1 MRLQRIR
8 LLIILASLAIVGIII
23 SQVFW
28 IRKGLLINQTSFE
41 NAVVVTLE
49 RVADNIWVRFTNQTG
64 ERPKVMRIS
73 PRSYLVK
80 MEAPID
86 LNYLDN
92 QLRSEFT
99 NPFHKIDFTYDV
111 IEAETDVVVFSDTI
125 LVDINDE
132 AFLPAK
138 YLPNLTEAEYY
149 FKVNF
154 PQRPLVPSLMITIWA
169 TAIIILTTVIIFFT
183 YTLFVIFRQQR
194 LSEFQNNFINN
205 LAHEFKTPLSTIGIS
220 ANVLSEPEIIH
231 EPERLKVYSSII
243 LLENE
248 RLKGQVNKILEL
260 AKLENR
266 EVILR
271 NEPIDVCQM
280 IEEIIPAFTVQ
291 LESRQGTLVRDCPDM
306 PCIVIADRV
315 HLRNVIN
322 TLLDNALKYTEGP
335 PQIKLGV
342 QCSDKMVHI
351 SVSDSGIGI
360 SKEYHRRIFEKFFRV
375 PTGDVHNVKGY
386 GLGLSYVKMIAKAS
400 GWKLGLQSELNKG
413 STFTVGIPLNHENS
427 NEYTEETQD
436 PVR

>member
-1 MRLQRIR
+1 L
-8 LLIILASLAIVGIII
+8 
-23 SQVFW
+23 
-28 IRKGLLINQTSFE
+28 
-41 NAVVVTLE
+41 
-49 RVADNIWVRFTNQTG
+49 
-64 ERPKVMRIS
+64 
-73 PRSYLVK
+73 
-80 MEAPID
+80 
-86 LNYLDN
+86 
-92 QLRSEFT
+92 
-99 NPFHKIDFTYDV
+99 
-111 IEAETDVVVFSDTI
+111 EAETDVVVFSDTI

-132 AFLPAK
+132 TFLPSK

-220 ANVLSEPEIIH
+220 ANVLAEPGIIQ

-266 EVILR
+266 EVVLR
-271 NEPIDVCQM
+271 HEPIDVCQM
-280 IEEIIPAFTVQ
+280 IEELIPSFMVQ
-291 LESRQGTLVRDCPDM
+291 LDARQGTLVRECPDA
-306 PCIVIADRV
+306 PCIVQADKV

-322 TLLDNALKYTEGP
+322 TLLDNALKYTEAAP
-335 PQIKLGV
+335 KIVLGV
-342 QCSDKMVHI
+342 HCSDKMVHI
-351 SVSDSGIGI
+351 SVSDNGIGI

-386 GLGLSYVKMIAKAS
+386 GLGLSYVNMIAKAS
-400 GWKLGLQSELNKG
+400 NWKLGLQSELNKG
-413 STFTVGIPLNHENS
+413 STFTIGIPLNHENN
-427 NEYTEETQD
+427 NEYTEETQN